1 MQTRHASIST
11 SETLAEHIFQR
22 INEFSNETQSSGS
35 RNAKNDMLIVVTEFH
50 RDASILLLNKLNTLT
65 NTEDQY
71 TMISERFKDDFIGI
85 YYNSTHWQT
94 VGRIQFVKNNDN
106 LRSAENTLNEPS
118 CKGLGIILINEIGM
132 KLILLGVHVRRLRKS
147 FQIELLTRL
156 RNRVGEI
163 MEHNGA
169 DTLIV
174 AGDFNA
180 EPETLMESFDSDNYV
195 LAIETSNIATTQK
208 SVSNRGS

>member
-85 YYNSTHWQT
+85 YYNSTHW
-94 VGRIQFVKNNDN
+94 
-106 LRSAENTLNEPS
+106 
-118 CKGLGIILINEIGM
+118 
-132 KLILLGVHVRRLRKS
+132 
-147 FQIELLTRL
+147 
-156 RNRVGEI
+156 
-163 MEHNGA
+163 
-169 DTLIV
+169 
-174 AGDFNA
+174 
-180 EPETLMESFDSDNYV
+180 
-195 LAIETSNIATTQK
+195 
-208 SVSNRGS
+208 